1 MMLSLNFMFDSNTTL
16 KFWFRR

>member
-1 MMLSLNFMFDSNTTL
+1 MLSLNFMFDSNTTL